1 LLFEE
6 RAFTPEEAQGAAE
19 AFQTSASSLVMPV
32 VRIADKSIGDGKPGP
47 MTRHLQTLY
56 LKAAGV
62 QA

>member
-1 LLFEE
+1 
-6 RAFTPEEAQGAAE
+6 
-19 AFQTSASSLVMPV
+19 

-62 QA
+62 LA